1 MKLKEIIQQ
10 DFVLAMKE
18 KNEGAKLALGNLKT
32 KITEMEK
39 MNSNQE
45 LNDVD
50 IIKIVSKLVKQ
61 RMESSSQY
69 LSAGREDLADKEEFE
84 ITVLVKYLPK
94 KMSKNELTVELGLI
108 INNFKMMNL
117 NPQALIGKTIGEF
130 NKKFPGLAEVSE
142 LRIVIDEL
150 LTDIN

>member
-10 DFVLAMKE
+10 DYVLAMKE

-39 MNSNQE
+39 SNSNQE
-45 LNDVD
+45 LVD
-50 IIKIVSKLVKQ
+50 SEIIKIISKLVKQ

-69 LSAGREDLADKEEFE
+69 VAAGREDLANKEEFE
-84 ITVLVKYLPK
+84 ITVLNKYLPK
-94 KMSKNELTVELGLI
+94 KMGRDELAVELKI
-108 INNFKMMNL
+108 IVDGFKTISNK
-117 NPQALIGKTIGEF
+117 QALIGKTIGEF
-130 NKKFPGLAEVSE
+130 NKKFVGLAEVSE